1 MSKPRLPGNDPRT
14 LAREIPGMLE
24 ALFPHLV
31 PAVVA
36 YLNHRSTATPGCR
49 PVPNDTVRA
58 STLAPAMLFE
68 IAVALAQQLLNGTA
82 APDWSAALALA
93 IRRQRKHFDAQEPTS
108 LAEVDRE
115 VALRVAGNLV
125 TMLSAAR
132 SSVPSEPIVA
142 APTIPGFQWI
152 ATGLGDFAFGSHLV
166 EVKCTSRNF
175 SAGDYRQVLM
185 YWLLSYAGALED
197 RCAEWSHI
205 VLLNPRRAASLEIP
219 FDELV
224 RPLAAGRSKVELL
237 ELFASIVDE
246 RRVHMNA

>member
-31 PAVVA
+31 PAVVG
-36 YLNHRSTATPGCR
+36 YLNHRSIAAPECM
-49 PVPNDTVRA
+49 PVSNDAVRA
-58 STLAPAMLFE
+58 SALAPAMLFE
-68 IAVALAQQLLNGTA
+68 IAVALAQQLLDGTA

-93 IRRQRKHFDAQEPTS
+93 IRRQRRHFDAQEPTS
-108 LAEVDRE
+108 LSELDME
-115 VALRVAGNLV
+115 IALRVASNLV
-125 TMLSAAR
+125 SMLRTAHSR
-132 SSVPSEPIVA
+132 VPSDAIVA

-185 YWLLSYAGALED
+185 YWLLSYAGALEG
-197 RCAEWSHI
+197 RCSEWSHV
-205 VLLNPRRAASLEIP
+205 VLLNPRSATSLEIP

-224 RPLAAGRSKVELL
+224 RLLAAGRSKVELL

-246 RRVHMNA
+246 RRVHIST